1 MLNNTRRANEKPEP
15 NELWFA
21 FSSGVWS
28 RMNPLNGD
36 QRDQYFNKVGFRKRT
51 STQPT
56 EKIPLMGTKE
66 PNIFKKLGFG
76 KEPQPNLRK
85 EQPSMGTIEPNI
97 LIKLGFGKEPQ
108 PNLRKK
114 EIRPL
119 EGRISLL
126 VAGLGFEPRT
136 SGL

>member
-36 QRDQYFNKVGFRKRT
+36 QRDQHFNKVGFRNGT

-56 EKIPLMGTKE
+56 GKIPSMWTKE
-66 PNIFKKLGFG
+66 L
-76 KEPQPNLRK
+76 
-85 EQPSMGTIEPNI
+85 NI

-114 EIRPL
+114 SP
-119 EGRISLL
+119 
-126 VAGLGFEPRT
+126 
-136 SGL
+136 

>member
-1 MLNNTRRANEKPEP
+1 
-15 NELWFA
+15 
-21 FSSGVWS
+21 
-28 RMNPLNGD
+28 
-36 QRDQYFNKVGFRKRT
+36 
-51 STQPT
+51 
-56 EKIPLMGTKE
+56 
-66 PNIFKKLGFG
+66 
-76 KEPQPNLRK
+76 
-85 EQPSMGTIEPNI
+85 MGTIEPNI